1 VCYVCVVR
9 RASCADRVVVVKGLY
24 AERSKGVGKAIYCV
38 ARSSDGQYLV
48 ASGCDNLVYIWQR
61 QP

>member
-1 VCYVCVVR
+1 
-9 RASCADRVVVVKGLY
+9 LY

-48 ASGCDNLVYIWQR
+48 ACGCDNLVYLWQR